1 MVAKKNLIK
10 VDWDMAKCQY
20 IRDYMYNLYQNAK
33 KLKKKCR
40 KLVNVEE
47 FDKEL
52 DQEKEAGQKMVDL
65 NTRIYH
71 QLVPNVEELVF
82 DKKI

>member
-1 MVAKKNLIK
+1 MGYGEMLVYQGLYVQSLLECQKN
-10 VDWDMAKCQY
+10 
-20 IRDYMYNLYQNAK
+20 N
-33 KLKKKCR
+33 KKCR